1 MSLKPPAGVSLRPYL
16 ARDLPRITA
25 IFGESIEALTMDDY
39 DSDQRAAWA
48 ASADD
53 EAKFGADLER
63 CVTLVAEAEG
73 EIVSFIALKNN
84 DTIDMLYTAPDHAGR
99 GIASFLCQAI
109 EMLAQGRKAIALKVQ
124 ASDSAYS
131 FFEKR
136 GFAPMQRNTVSL
148 RGEWLANTSMRKE
161 LRPESLGGKTQ

>member
-1 MSLKPPAGVSLRPYL
+1 MSLTPPPGVSLRPYL
-16 ARDLPRITA
+16 ARDLARITA
-25 IFGESIEALTMDDY
+25 LFCASIDALTAEDY

-48 ASADD
+48 AAVDD
-53 EAKFGADLER
+53 EARFGADLER

-84 DTIDMLYTAPDHAGR
+84 DTIEMLYTAPDFARR
-99 GIASFLCQAI
+99 GIAAFLCQAI
-109 EMLAQGRKAIALKVQ
+109 EMLAQGRKALALKVQ

-136 GFAPMQRNTVSL
+136 GFVPMQRNTVSL

-161 LRPESLGGKTQ
+161 LQPETSGGENQ